1 MKKKHIME
9 NYIIRKYAQKKEN
22 KSLQK
27 WYVLA
32 NAICLLEGCGGG
44 LENVVFCYNYN
55 YMDIIFLHHTT
66 PHHTTPPQPKP
77 LLTLQSDFHLY
88 EIFAHTNPVIW
99 HSIHSAS
106 YLLI

>member
-1 MKKKHIME
+1 MHKKKKISHYRNDM
-9 NYIIRKYAQKKEN
+9 YIRRTGKRYL
-22 KSLQK
+22 S
-27 WYVLA
+27 V
-32 NAICLLEGCGGG
+32 GRGG
-44 LENVVFCYNYN
+44 LENVVFCNNYN